1 MTERRISL
9 HEAALQANSAAPA
22 SVNLTYV
29 PLSCIHSH
37 PRSIASLRPA
47 LYSAGLPFNFDR
59 KGQLIFSMWMR
70 PSCTGSTELAISIS
84 FCATTSVSAKGRA
97 AGDHGL
103 AIDQE

>member
-47 LYSAGLPFNFDR
+47 LYSAGLPLSSWMD
-59 KGQLIFSMWMR
+59 GPLI
-70 PSCTGSTELAISIS
+70 
-84 FCATTSVSAKGRA
+84 TTM
-97 AGDHGL
+97 
-103 AIDQE
+103 